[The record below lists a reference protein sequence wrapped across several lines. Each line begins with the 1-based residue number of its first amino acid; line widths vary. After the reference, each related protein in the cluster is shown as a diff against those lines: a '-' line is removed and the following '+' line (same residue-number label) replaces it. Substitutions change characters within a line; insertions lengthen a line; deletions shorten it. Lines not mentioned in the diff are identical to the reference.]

1 MRVRAVLE
9 NRGTRELALKEPA
22 RPVKG
27 VTRKTTKQSFRF
39 GLAHDTVV
47 VFHLRDVL
55 DSGLLGHERV
65 SLMADHRIC

>member
-55 DSGLLGHERV
+55 DSGLGH
-65 SLMADHRIC
+65 